1 MQRPPSK
8 STLQRHARAVK
19 RGLSIRTH
27 SATANWVSQQSH
39 QSDEPAEPDKGQKQ
53 DSNDGTSESMQ
64 MSDKAED
71 KALGGQDLT
80 SALISGVSANSGEAK
95 SKDSED
101 DMAPIALL
109 SLVAGGMEQGSAQIS
124 EVEVFPEVTPEKV
137 GEQGSAQISDEG
149 MEQAQNSEEEDESK
163 DLRKQAQNNDRFQ
176 GISSEQYAS
185 TICHLSAL
193 ISEDKDAAEGSDG
206 SSVSERSERSY
217 GYFAGL
223 SPEQYARAIGRCET
237 KVVMEINRLTGP
249 TLHALQT
256 TPDNDYDCIHD
267 CEFHCEKSDS
277 EKIDWLREARAKL
290 VPSIYKCWSLKGM
303 LTNEL
308 KKLHDLSTPEHE
320 REYSTAQYQNIHAQ
334 YADNDRSSMKYITID
349 LHKMD

>member
-53 DSNDGTSESMQ
+53 DSNDGTSE
-64 MSDKAED
+64 
-71 KALGGQDLT
+71 
-80 SALISGVSANSGEAK
+80 AK

-109 SLVAGGMEQGSAQIS
+109 SLVAGGMKQIS

-217 GYFAGL
+217 GYFAEL

-290 VPSIYKCWSLKGM
+290 VPSIYKCWSLKEM

-308 KKLHDLSTPEHE
+308 KKLHDLSTPERS
-320 REYSTAQYQNIHAQ
+320 REYSIAETESIHAQ
-334 YADNDRSSMKYITID
+334 YAAADRVSMKYITID

>member
-80 SALISGVSANSGEAK
+80 SALISGVSGNSGEAK

-109 SLVAGGMEQGSAQIS
+109 SLVAGGMKQGSAQIS
-124 EVEVFPEVTPEKV
+124 EVEVSPEVTPEE
-137 GEQGSAQISDEG
+137 GDEQGSAQISDEG
-149 MEQAQNSEEEDESK
+149 MEQAQNSDDSSDDSSKAQNSEEEVESK
-163 DLRKQAQNNDRFQ
+163 EQAQNSADSPDDSSKWNNDWSR
-176 GISSEQYAS
+176 GMPP
-185 TICHLSAL
+185 
-193 ISEDKDAAEGSDG
+193 
-206 SSVSERSERSY
+206 ERTYE
-217 GYFAGL
+217 YFAEL
-223 SPEQYARAIGRCET
+223 SSEQYARAIGRCET

-249 TLHALQT
+249 TLHALLT

-308 KKLHDLSTPEHE
+308 KKLHDLSTPERS
-320 REYSTAQYQNIHAQ
+320 REYSIAETEGIHAQ
-334 YADNDRSSMKYITID
+334 YAGADRASMKYITID